1 MCRKRTFILWGNSG
15 ISVSLIVNHDARPT
29 EVSGMFRVGNDTSS
43 ILAHTGMRVVRS
55 NNFSPVSFHSF
66 PKEWLR
72 VCNNRST
79 IWSDII
85 VINPGLWMNEI
96 IIGSKMEKEGFV
108 EGRECETKR
117 VVVSEGIRAGR
128 GEVSTM
134 GVRNKGYRI
143 S

>member
-1 MCRKRTFILWGNSG
+1 M
-15 ISVSLIVNHDARPT
+15 
-29 EVSGMFRVGNDTSS
+29 
-43 ILAHTGMRVVRS
+43 
-55 NNFSPVSFHSF
+55 
-66 PKEWLR
+66 
-72 VCNNRST
+72 CNNRST

-134 GVRNKGYRI
+134 RVRNKGYRI